1 MFDDNDVFVVIV
13 PFSLTSGRMRYAPTL
28 VRLISWLNT
37 VYNYI
42 CSMDVYL
49 FWALI
54 PIIYRTGRDDIYF
67 DDGDDGFRGKFV
79 LL

>member
-1 MFDDNDVFVVIV
+1 MGDGLI

-28 VRLISWLNT
+28 VRLISWLNP
-37 VYNYI
+37 VYNYP
-42 CSMDVYL
+42 CSMDVY
-49 FWALI
+49 FFGALI